1 MDDDVKTWQWIA
13 TLGVTVILSIAGSLW
28 SVGAM
33 RADDMQRVRA
43 TEIEII
49 SLRATD
55 NEMKTSLARIE
66 SKVDDLRDR
75 IRR

>member
-1 MDDDVKTWQWIA
+1 MKTWQWLA